1 MTTSLPLDDVATAF
15 LELAE
20 LVYARDEYD
29 DIHDAICR
37 AALRIVPHCD
47 HACIATLRGGH
58 QPHLEATTD
67 DVARR
72 VDGLEWE
79 TGEGPCVDAIVS
91 QRFEWDPDLT
101 RDPTWPRLASAVLE
115 STPVRGMIGYRILV
129 GDRKA
134 GALNLFSDTPGGFDE
149 AAANL
154 GAVLAAF
161 ASVAL
166 TAKDEHDVA
175 TNLRTGLASN
185 REIGKAI
192 GLLMATYDVSD
203 GDAFEMLRTTSNGLN
218 LRLAEIAGRLVDDHN
233 GRANETAS

>member
-1 MTTSLPLDDVATAF
+1 MTTSLPLDGVAGAF

-20 LVYARDEYD
+20 LVYARDSYD
-29 DIHDAICR
+29 DIYDAICQ
-37 AALRIVPHCD
+37 AAVRVVPHCD
-47 HACIATLRGGH
+47 HACIATVQGGG
-58 QPHLEATTD
+58 QPQLEATTD
-67 DVARR
+67 DIARQ

-101 RDPTWPRLASAVLE
+101 VRATWPRLAAAVLRT
-115 STPVRGMIGYRILV
+115 TPVRGMIGYRVLV
-129 GDRKA
+129 GERKA

-149 AAANL
+149 TSANV

-185 REIGKAI
+185 REIGKAL
-192 GLLMATYDVSD
+192 GVLMATYDVSD
-203 GDAFEMLRTTSNGLN
+203 DDAFELLRASSNRLN
-218 LRLAEIAGRLVDDHN
+218 LRLADIAGKLVDDHN
-233 GRANETAS
+233 ASVTENAS